1 MRDKDALRHVP
12 LTVLY
17 GTNHSMGDEM
27 EVEWAEWQEGY
38 AGLSDDC
45 RVIKL
50 EGAGHYVQVDQ
61 PQVVIDEIRAM
72 INKVRGDD

>member
-1 MRDKDALRHVP
+1 VGR
-12 LTVLY
+12 
-17 GTNHSMGDEM
+17 
-27 EVEWAEWQEGY
+27 
-38 AGLSDDC
+38 LSDDC
-45 RVIKL
+45 KVIRL